1 MQPLSLILPCDTRWN
16 GLYYHWTR
24 LCVHLAPCLS
34 VYYEN
39 EFKQV
44 NVLRKTHKGQQR
56 MKKKLNN
63 EKMTE
68 DQLCA
73 GHQIQGNAGKT
84 PRGVGFFSTYFVEAS
99 LNKNPTLDF
108 ILFIVCN
115 FKANPLKFS
124 FGGGVFYRS
133 DIEATLNKNP
143 TPWGFSRHSPV

>member
-1 MQPLSLILPCDTRWN
+1 MQPLSLILPGDTRWN

-73 GHQIQGNAGKT
+73 GQQIAALLSLPAKVTTVLQSKT
-84 PRGVGFFSTYFVEAS
+84 VPTISIAYTLIKFVYS
-99 LNKNPTLDF
+99 W
-108 ILFIVCN
+108 
-115 FKANPLKFS
+115 
-124 FGGGVFYRS
+124 
-133 DIEATLNKNP
+133 IEALINSKIKLCVVGGN
-143 TPWGFSRHSPV
+143 GAKELVEFKDLDEAV